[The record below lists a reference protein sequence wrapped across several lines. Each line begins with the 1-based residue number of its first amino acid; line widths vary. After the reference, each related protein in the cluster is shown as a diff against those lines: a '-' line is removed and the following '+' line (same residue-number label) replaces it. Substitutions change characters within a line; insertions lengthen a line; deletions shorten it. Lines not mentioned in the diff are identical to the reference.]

1 VAKFL
6 CACGKEIRT
15 SGDIP
20 HPYEWL
26 LLADNDV
33 PEDAWEGR
41 IGWKQLYDRVT
52 HAFKCPACG
61 RLWVYWDGFASKP
74 TRYDPS

>member
-6 CACGKEIRT
+6 CACGDQIRT

-26 LLADNDV
+26 LLADRDV
-33 PEDAWEGR
+33 PDGAWAGTV
-41 IGWKQLYDRVT
+41 GFKQMYERAT
-52 HAFKCPACG
+52 HAFKCPTCG
-61 RLWVYWDGFASKP
+61 RLWVYWDGFDADP
-74 TRYDPS
+74 QRYDPS